1 MNHSCK
7 YSKYLVSVI
16 TNMGTNIS
24 GWYIVFYEGVKQK
37 DLGKIAH
44 ILKYLH
50 GRIFMSPFEICFHEG
65 SLWRG
70 HGLVISFIISKQ
82 FLSVSLVIDFF

>member
-50 GRIFMSPFEICFHEG
+50 GRIFMSPFEICFHAG
-65 SLWRG
+65 SLLRG
-70 HGLVISFIISKQ
+70 HGVVIYFILTKTILLVSFLMGI
-82 FLSVSLVIDFF
+82 